1 MCWQFVLDIWN
12 NTDIF
17 QINFLIAN
25 QKKTTALRIALKL
38 KSLYFSTAK
47 QVWTEKN

>member
-17 QINFLIAN
+17 QISFLIAN
-25 QKKTTALRIALKL
+25 QKKAKALRKTLKF
-38 KSLYFSTAK
+38 KSLYFSTTK
-47 QVWTEKN
+47 QVWTVKK